1 MNDTSETHHYFVIY
15 YMKSMKTIVIT
26 ILLFMGCSL
35 TGYAQGVQGT
45 KLKKQEN
52 NNMKDQKEIYFAR
65 RVVCYLERLSFSMG
79 LGTKRHYI

>member
-52 NNMKDQKEIYFAR
+52 NNMRQPDQ
-65 RVVCYLERLSFSMG
+65 LEFIQKNQDRIG
-79 LGTKRHYI
+79 N

>member
-1 MNDTSETHHYFVIY
+1 MPKISIIKRRYSEITKKELNDTSETYHYFVIY
-15 YMKSMKTIVIT
+15 YMKTIVIT

-52 NNMKDQKEIYFAR
+52 NNMKDQKEIYFA
-65 RVVCYLERLSFSMG
+65 G
-79 LGTKRHYI
+79 K